1 MPKIEGDWE
10 ALAIHKLEKLR
21 LMFLKR
27 IILDIRV
34 LFKWNK
40 TFHFTLKLEE
50 KEVYKIKAWTGRL
63 QSGILWA
70 G

>member
-27 IILDIRV
+27 IIFDIRV
-34 LFKWNK
+34 FFLMEQNFPLYFEIRGKRS
-40 TFHFTLKLEE
+40 L
-50 KEVYKIKAWTGRL
+50 
-63 QSGILWA
+63 
-70 G
+70 